1 LKPLSYF
8 ICDSVQV
15 TLNAVTSGL
24 VNWYFNGQP
33 IVGATSSQLK
43 VHRGGVYEVKAVSSK
58 GCMTLS
64 DTKIILNNINVPKPD
79 FSFINSCVQVPVTF
93 LNETKGEDNY
103 QYIWDF
109 GDGTGVSFNKSPV
122 HSFQKSGLFNVSLSI
137 EIEECPEQ
145 VPIKSK
151 KIQVEQ
157 PIAGIRYP
165 VMNVS
170 KNYPQSLFAR
180 KFGVTYDWKPS
191 VDLKG
196 WNAYNPIYNSKMNQE
211 FLIDIYTA
219 NKCKTTDT
227 LQVNVF
233 EKTDI
238 MVPEAFTPNN
248 DGVNDQLIFYNI
260 GITKLK
266 YFRIFNR
273 WGQLLFE
280 TTNENSY
287 WDGTFNG
294 VLQPID
300 SYVWMVE
307 GVGSDGGTF
316 NKRGQSILIR

>member
-1 LKPLSYF
+1 
-8 ICDSVQV
+8 
-15 TLNAVTSGL
+15 
-24 VNWYFNGQP
+24 
-33 IVGATSSQLK
+33 
-43 VHRGGVYEVKAVSSK
+43 
-58 GCMTLS
+58 M
-64 DTKIILNNINVPKPD
+64 
-79 FSFINSCVQVPVTF
+79 TF

-145 VPIKSK
+145 VPIESK

-211 FLIDIYTA
+211 FL
-219 NKCKTTDT
+219 KMV
-227 LQVNVF
+227 LSSVN
-233 EKTDI
+233 
-238 MVPEAFTPNN
+238 
-248 DGVNDQLIFYNI
+248 GSQLII
-260 GITKLK
+260 
-266 YFRIFNR
+266 R
-273 WGQLLFE
+273 
-280 TTNENSY
+280 TTIPTIKDFIS
-287 WDGTFNG
+287 
-294 VLQPID
+294 
-300 SYVWMVE
+300 MV
-307 GVGSDGGTF
+307 
-316 NKRGQSILIR
+316 